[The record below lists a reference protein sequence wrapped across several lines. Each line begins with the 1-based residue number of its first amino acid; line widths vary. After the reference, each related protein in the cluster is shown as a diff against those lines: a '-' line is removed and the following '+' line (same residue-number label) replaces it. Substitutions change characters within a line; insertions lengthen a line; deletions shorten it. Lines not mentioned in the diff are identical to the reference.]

1 MKSATNHRAFINIKC
16 EVAKFGKVT
25 KEAMRFYCE
34 SRLSKKDFNIAIE
47 VGMYEHER
55 RRK

>member
-34 SRLSKKDFNIAIE
+34 SRLSKKDFNKAIE
-47 VGMYEHER
+47 VGMHEHER
-55 RRK
+55 IRK